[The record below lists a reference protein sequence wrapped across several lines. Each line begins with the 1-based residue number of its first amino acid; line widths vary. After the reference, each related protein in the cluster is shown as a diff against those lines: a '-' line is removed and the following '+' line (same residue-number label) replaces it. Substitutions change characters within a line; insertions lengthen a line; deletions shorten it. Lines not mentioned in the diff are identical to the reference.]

1 MGRASGWVGR
11 GAPEIRQNFL
21 YLGAEAMRL
30 KTSST
35 AVWLLAIGTGPSMA
49 RACAARARC
58 ARLAAS
64 IETSARHLTVRSSVT
79 VR

>member
-1 MGRASGWVGR
+1 MGGASGWAV
-11 GAPEIRQNFL
+11 AHPEIRQNFF
-21 YLGAEAMRL
+21 YLAAEAMRR

-35 AVWLLAIGTGPSMA
+35 AVWLLAIGTGPPMA
-49 RACAARARC
+49 RACAAQARC

-64 IETSARHLTVRSSVT
+64 IETSAWHLTGRSSVT